1 MSAKAKQDLIV
12 SLVIYIGAG
21 ILLAM
26 TGSMLPDTAL
36 FPRMLLILMLFLNTL
51 NVVMLV
57 RKDRELKGKDVS
69 EPSML
74 TFETAKMPLVVF
86 LATVVYVVV
95 FAFTNYFIAT
105 SIMLVAFMLVEKV
118 RPVWKVVLIDVVYL
132 VFIYVLFVKVL
143 QVPLLK

>member
-105 SIMLVAFMLVEKV
+105 SIMLVAFMLVETVKV
-118 RPVWKVVLIDVVYL
+118 KWVALVTVVYL
-132 VFIYVLFVKVL
+132 AFIYYLFVVQL
-143 QVPLLK
+143 SVRLIR

>member
-1 MSAKAKQDLIV
+1 MV
-12 SLVIYIGAG
+12 
-21 ILLAM
+21 
-26 TGSMLPDTAL
+26 GSSP
-36 FPRMLLILMLFLNTL
+36 I

-105 SIMLVAFMLVEKV
+105 SIMLVAFMLVAFMLVEKV
-118 RPVWKVVLIDVVYL
+118 KVKWVALVTVVYL
-132 VFIYVLFVKVL
+132 AFIYYLFVVQL
-143 QVPLLK
+143 SVRLIR

>member
-57 RKDRELKGKDVS
+57 RKDRELKGKAAVKISKEASAEAIENVPTVS
-69 EPSML
+69 I
-74 TFETAKMPLVVF
+74 
-86 LATVVYVVV
+86 
-95 FAFTNYFIAT
+95 FAAIIGTPDQ
-105 SIMLVAFMLVEKV
+105 L
-118 RPVWKVVLIDVVYL
+118 
-132 VFIYVLFVKVL
+132 
-143 QVPLLK
+143 

>member
-86 LATVVYVVV
+86 LATVVYVRGCPSPILTTTWAALPPLIRPSNPSAIRVSCW
-95 FAFTNYFIAT
+95 ARRLPSASPRAT
-105 SIMLVAFMLVEKV
+105 T
-118 RPVWKVVLIDVVYL
+118 
-132 VFIYVLFVKVL
+132 
-143 QVPLLK
+143 

>member
-74 TFETAKMPLVVF
+74 TF
-86 LATVVYVVV
+86 
-95 FAFTNYFIAT
+95 
-105 SIMLVAFMLVEKV
+105 
-118 RPVWKVVLIDVVYL
+118 
-132 VFIYVLFVKVL
+132 
-143 QVPLLK
+143 